1 LKKSLFSHYQSPTRR
16 DEDHRHFGGSVG
28 SLCASMST
36 TSAGAPSLLAFEHGY
51 DKGKAVITGAR
62 RRRATRSNLNAKND
76 AEPPPSIRTRP
87 GRPHSLDAAFA
98 SLFWAIAVSGA
109 ERTVGANVLWIWR
122 ALLDR
127 TAPLPKFYFR
137 PGTKQ
142 TLLEEALTC
151 QLLDPKQTE
160 RP

>member
-1 LKKSLFSHYQSPTRR
+1 MRVDVHDFCRS
-16 DEDHRHFGGSVG
+16 
-28 SLCASMST
+28 
-36 TSAGAPSLLAFEHGY
+36 PSLLAFEYGY

-62 RRRATRSNLNAKND
+62 RRRATRSNLNAKKRRTPAFYPN
-76 AEPPPSIRTRP
+76 ATRP
-87 GRPHSLDAAFA
+87 TTQPGRGLCIPVL
-98 SLFWAIAVSGA
+98 GNCCECA
-109 ERTVGANVLWIWR
+109 ERTVGANVLWIWP

-142 TLLEEALTC
+142 TLLEEALTR